1 MFSQVD
7 QLLGSMD
14 PTFSL
19 HSRMGRFFSAQYQT
33 ECSPSFTVIMNTT
46 VTLQFGAIP
55 FYVDVAANTYCICP
69 KDLRKKLKTKLK
81 QFKLLV
87 CMDNRQNMMK

>member
-1 MFSQVD
+1 MHSA
-7 QLLGSMD
+7 LLALGVSD
-14 PTFSL
+14 
-19 HSRMGRFFSAQYQT
+19 GDKVI
-33 ECSPSFTVIMNTT
+33 SPSFTVIMNTT